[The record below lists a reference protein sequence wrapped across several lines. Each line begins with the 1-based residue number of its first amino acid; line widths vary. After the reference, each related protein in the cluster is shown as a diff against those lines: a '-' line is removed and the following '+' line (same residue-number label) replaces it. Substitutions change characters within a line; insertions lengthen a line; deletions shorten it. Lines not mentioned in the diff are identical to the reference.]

1 MFPEHVA
8 NVLQQLSYLSTIL
21 IGVCMLFG
29 VKKLIEVYQELRAVS
44 ARLDSH
50 VELDV
55 FRFSAVDKTIGQHS
69 SMINDLRADHAAGLA
84 ETIKELIKHNDHR

>member
-8 NVLQQLSYLSTIL
+8 EVLQQLSYLSTTL

-29 VKKLIEVYQELRAVS
+29 VRKLIEVYQELRTVS
-44 ARLDSH
+44 SRLDAH
-50 VELDV
+50 QELDV
-55 FRFSAVDKTIGQHS
+55 FRFSAIDKTLGQHS

-84 ETIKELIKHNDHR
+84 ETIKELVKHNDHR

>member
-1 MFPEHVA
+1 MFPEHVVS
-8 NVLQQLSYLSTIL
+8 VLQNLSYISTVI

-29 VKKLIEVYQELRAVS
+29 VKKLIEVYQELRTVS

-55 FRFSAVDKTIGQHS
+55 YRFSQQDKTLGQHA

-84 ETIKELIKHNDHR
+84 ETLKELLKHDDHR